1 MGYAR
6 VSFTFRQL
14 YWDLDLSCDTVQH
27 HYSRHLFRDDF
38 LSFAVYTVRVLLQ
51 ENGGHA
57 RNGAKIAEQ
66 KYHSTHENNT
76 HKASKNYRTTIITTS
91 TNMYFRFI
99 RTKTI
104 YNLTIH
110 NLITYTLSRI
120 MVHLVSFSLCIFG
133 KYLMFI

>member
-91 TNMYFRFI
+91 TNMYLVH
-99 RTKTI
+99 KNKN
-104 YNLTIH
+104 NLQLNHPQLNHIH
-110 NLITYTLSRI
+110 SISNHDAL
-120 MVHLVSFSLCIFG
+120 G
-133 KYLMFI
+133 

>member
-91 TNMYFRFI
+91 TNMYLVH
-99 RTKTI
+99 KNKN
-104 YNLTIH
+104 NLQLNHPQLNHIH
-110 NLITYTLSRI
+110 SISNHGAL
-120 MVHLVSFSLCIFG
+120 G
-133 KYLMFI
+133 